1 MRGVICAILALSGLG
16 CRSVYRFRCTSRP
29 TGAGVLV
36 GEQRLGA
43 TACRIK
49 IPKRSELIQDGRIEF
64 TFCLPDGREKKR
76 VVDLRGLK
84 ATNPGAEIFAAPF
97 ILTGAGL
104 LVLTGN
110 GRDAADSSFASDS
123 QARSDRHRLS
133 TALLGL
139 GFLGAGAGVYALL
152 GGDAESLSDYPV
164 FVDGILSLN
173 PPAGGCQRWGLWYSG
188 R

>member
-1 MRGVICAILALSGLG
+1 MSGAIMRGVICAILALSGLG

-64 TFCLPDGREKKR
+64 TFCLPDGR
-76 VVDLRGLK
+76 
-84 ATNPGAEIFAAPF
+84 
-97 ILTGAGL
+97 
-104 LVLTGN
+104 
-110 GRDAADSSFASDS
+110 DAADSSFASDS

-133 TALLGL
+133 TALRAWASWEQGPACTPCS
-139 GFLGAGAGVYALL
+139 AGMRRVSAITR
-152 GGDAESLSDYPV
+152 SLSMV
-164 FVDGILSLN
+164 FF
-173 PPAGGCQRWGLWYSG
+173 R
-188 R
+188 

>member
-64 TFCLPDGREKKR
+64 TFCLPDGR
-76 VVDLRGLK
+76 
-84 ATNPGAEIFAAPF
+84 
-97 ILTGAGL
+97 
-104 LVLTGN
+104 
-110 GRDAADSSFASDS
+110 DAADSSFASDS

-139 GFLGAGAGVYALL
+139 GFLGARAGVYALL